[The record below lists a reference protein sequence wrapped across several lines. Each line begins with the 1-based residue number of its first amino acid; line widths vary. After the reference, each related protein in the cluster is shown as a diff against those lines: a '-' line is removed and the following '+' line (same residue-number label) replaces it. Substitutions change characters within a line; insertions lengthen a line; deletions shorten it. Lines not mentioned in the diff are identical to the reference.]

1 MGIFNWGW
9 LQGQYFSSLDPS
21 TRRVLYYNV
30 YILYYTLLYQNQ
42 FIYFTT
48 LYNIT
53 LQYYTMY
60 CKNTKYTVYPR
71 LFLLQLLCFCPS
83 GSLYSSNR
91 VFGWFYSAP
100 CHDLGQKNIRT
111 ANLGQSVCHSLQVWG
126 NCKEFNFTFTFK
138 IQLANE
144 RLDKWHFIQEGDGK
158 YLDLQKKNLLSNPGK
173 QIFCLFWIE
182 CNIFPTI
189 AQSKYNRFYLEI

>member
-1 MGIFNWGW
+1 M
-9 LQGQYFSSLDPS
+9 
-21 TRRVLYYNV
+21 
-30 YILYYTLLYQNQ
+30 YIYCVTHYYTKNSLST
-42 FIYFTT
+42 I
-48 LYNIT
+48 
-53 LQYYTMY
+53 QYYTIY

-111 ANLGQSVCHSLQVWG
+111 ANLGQSLCATVCRSGEIARNLTLPLLL
-126 NCKEFNFTFTFK
+126 KFNQQMRDQTNGILFRRVMEN
-138 IQLANE
+138 IQIY
-144 RLDKWHFIQEGDGK
+144 R
-158 YLDLQKKNLLSNPGK
+158 KKNLLSNPGK

-189 AQSKYNRFYLEI
+189 ARSKYNIFCLEIYKMPIV

>member
-1 MGIFNWGW
+1 MYI
-9 LQGQYFSSLDPS
+9 YYI
-21 TRRVLYYNV
+21 TR
-30 YILYYTLLYQNQ
+30 YYTKISLST
-42 FIYFTT
+42 I
-48 LYNIT
+48 
-53 LQYYTMY
+53 QYYTMY

-111 ANLGQSVCHSLQVWG
+111 ANLGQSLCTTVCRSGGITRNL
-126 NCKEFNFTFTFK
+126 TLPLLLK

-144 RLDKWHFIQEGDGK
+144 RLGKWHFIQEGDGK
-158 YLDLQKKNLLSNPGK
+158 YLSLQRKNLLSDPGK

-189 AQSKYNRFYLEI
+189 AQSKYNIFYLEI

>member
-1 MGIFNWGW
+1 MYI
-9 LQGQYFSSLDPS
+9 YYI
-21 TRRVLYYNV
+21 TR
-30 YILYYTLLYQNQ
+30 YYTKISLS
-42 FIYFTT
+42 
-48 LYNIT
+48 T

-91 VFGWFYSAP
+91 VFGGFYSAP

-111 ANLGQSVCHSLQVWG
+111 ANLGQSLCTTVCRSG
-126 NCKEFNFTFTFK
+126 GDCKEFNFTFTFK

-144 RLDKWHFIQEGDGK
+144 RLGKWHFIQEGDGK
-158 YLDLQKKNLLSNPGK
+158 YLDLQRKNLLSNPGK

-189 AQSKYNRFYLEI
+189 AQSKYNIFYLEI